1 MRYEACWHPQFGEI
15 LCLVTEREIGEGEE
29 LLSRYS
35 LQTGLDTAGLQHTVK
50 AVSLATGI
58 KRSGNITNPDA

>member
-15 LCLVTEREIGEGEE
+15 LCLVTEREIREGEE

-35 LQTGLDTAGLQHTVK
+35 VQSGLDTAGLQHAVK
-50 AVSLATGI
+50 AVNLATGI
-58 KRSGNITNPDA
+58 KRSRNIANPDA

>member
-1 MRYEACWHPQFGEI
+1 M
-15 LCLVTEREIGEGEE
+15 VTEREIGEGEE

>member
-35 LQTGLDTAGLQHTVK
+35 LQTGLDTAGLQLTVK
-50 AVSLATGI
+50 AVGLATGI
-58 KRSGNITNPDA
+58 KRSENIANPDA